1 MLEFTKT
8 VRGKEAL
15 DVLISVLK
23 RGFKGRGLVSDK
35 YIYIY
40 TNERERLFDFTAF
53 LLHFHTTSRPRG
65 SCPCFF
71 FWGGG
76 VLFRN

>member
-35 YIYIY
+35 YIYTQMNVSGCSIS
-40 TNERERLFDFTAF
+40 
-53 LLHFHTTSRPRG
+53 LHFYYIFIQQVDLVAHVHV
-65 SCPCFF
+65 FF
-71 FWGGG
+71 LGGG
-76 VLFRN
+76 CSF